1 MEGNMRCWSGSLVQA
16 VNDDCAHF
24 LLGHQKG
31 TMPSRKDMKKRG
43 GRERRQEEEGKWRRK
58 EQKHGRRASDVG
70 TVDERYV
77 RYM

>member
-31 TMPSRKDMKKRG
+31 TMPSRKDMKR
-43 GRERRQEEEGKWRRK
+43 EEGERGDKKKKK
-58 EQKHGRRASDVG
+58 ESGGERNKN
-70 TVDERYV
+70 TVV
-77 RYM
+77 V